1 MNKKTNPVKGEL
13 IPKEKQVKMI
23 GDIQGLKTYN
33 PDSSGWKGLV
43 KSLHPLQHVSESIAQ
58 ICHYRHQIKVL
69 ETEQI
74 RIREEANIRHHQID
88 AALEAGLKT
97 LEERRLA
104 LKSSLEVVSKELE
117 HTHIER
123 NKIVECIT
131 NLTVQMSD
139 KEFSTEDRQVFHT
152 SITTLSVTLKDM
164 GAESTTKL
172 SLIANNTQKALEALP
187 QTRALLTFS
196 D

>member
-1 MNKKTNPVKGEL
+1 MRKKTESMHGEV
-13 IPKEKQVKMI
+13 IPKEKQVKLI
-23 GDIQGLKTYN
+23 NDIQGIKTYS
-33 PDSSGWKGLV
+33 PDSSGWKGLL
-43 KSLHPLQHVSESIAQ
+43 KSLNPLQHISESVAQ
-58 ICHYRHQIKVL
+58 ICHYRHQIKLL

-74 RIREEANIRHHQID
+74 RIKEEANIRHHQID

-104 LKSSLEVVSKELE
+104 LKCSLEVVSKELE
-117 HTHIER
+117 HTHVER
-123 NKIVECIT
+123 KKIVECIS
-131 NLTVQMSD
+131 NLTKQMSN
-139 KEFSTEDRQVFHT
+139 KKYSTEDRQIFHT
-152 SITTLSVTLKDM
+152 SIVTLSVTLKDM